1 MRDGRLIEVESGG
14 EVADADF
21 MLRTSGVAR
30 IVTRAGSASA
40 LNSVASSERSLW

>member
-1 MRDGRLIEVESGG
+1 MRDGRLIEVESGD

-21 MLRTSGVAR
+21 MLRTSEGR
-30 IVTRAGSASA
+30 EDRDPRGSASA